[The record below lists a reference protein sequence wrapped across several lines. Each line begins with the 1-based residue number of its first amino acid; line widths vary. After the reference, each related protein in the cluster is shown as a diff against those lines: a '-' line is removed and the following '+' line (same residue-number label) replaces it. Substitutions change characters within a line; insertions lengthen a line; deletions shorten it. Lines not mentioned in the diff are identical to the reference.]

1 MLVADGDDEPARVGE
16 ALSALGERGVQSL
29 LLEGGPRLAGAFLD
43 AGEIDEMLAFVA
55 PVLAGGGEARSVLEG
70 RGAESIAD
78 AGRALAVEVERIGDD
93 TCISARFREW

>member
-1 MLVADGDDEPARVGE
+1 VGE
-16 ALSALGERGVQSL
+16 ALSALGARGIQSL

-70 RGAESIAD
+70 RGVESIAD
-78 AGRALAVEVERIGDD
+78 ARRALAVAVERIGDD
-93 TCISARFREW
+93 TCICARFREW